1 MKIAFFDTKPYDRT
15 SFDKYGAGSGIE
27 FKYFETKLNEDTA
40 DLATGFDG
48 VCVFVN
54 DTVNAQVIDKLVSGG
69 VKYVALRCAGFN
81 NVDMRHAYGK
91 VHVLRVPAY
100 SPYAV
105 AEHTMALLLTSIR
118 RIHKAYNRTRDFNF
132 SLNGLTGFDL
142 HGKTVGVVGT
152 GKIGRIFMDICRGF
166 GMKVIAYDP
175 YPSQGYVEYVSLE
188 ELFERSDII
197 SLHCP
202 LTEETHHLI
211 DEKALDKCKK
221 GVVWKDSVAN
231 YYSHSLMRNYKLKHR
246 LLNGTYKISKYIE
259 FTIYEPKKREIVSTR
274 FTDRV
279 FQRSLSY
286 NYLTHEIQKDF
297 IADNYACQ
305 VGKGNHKAIKGFV
318 RHLHLFALENGLN
331 GYMLKCDIHDY
342 FGSTPHKVAKSSTDY
357 VRDGWSKKELHRIID
372 SFSQGNDPL
381 KGMGLGSEITQ
392 SVQLAI
398 LHPMDK
404 TITTTYGVKHYI
416 RYMDDFYL
424 FHENKDLLRKCLHYI
439 INYME

>member
-1 MKIAFFDTKPYDRT
+1 M
-15 SFDKYGAGSGIE
+15 
-27 FKYFETKLNEDTA
+27 NEIQ
-40 DLATGFDG
+40 DLKVKNKVCSIKELQKAT
-48 VCVFVN
+48 
-54 DTVNAQVIDKLVSGG
+54 L
-69 VKYVALRCAGFN
+69 
-81 NVDMRHAYGK
+81 
-91 VHVLRVPAY
+91 
-100 SPYAV
+100 
-105 AEHTMALLLTSIR
+105 
-118 RIHKAYNRTRDFNF
+118 
-132 SLNGLTGFDL
+132 
-142 HGKTVGVVGT
+142 
-152 GKIGRIFMDICRGF
+152 
-166 GMKVIAYDP
+166 
-175 YPSQGYVEYVSLE
+175 
-188 ELFERSDII
+188 
-197 SLHCP
+197 
-202 LTEETHHLI
+202 
-211 DEKALDKCKK
+211 KCKK

-357 VRDGWSKKELHRIID
+357 VRDSWSKKELHRIID

-424 FHENKDLLRKCLHYI
+424 FHENKDLLRKCLRYI
-439 INYME
+439 INYMEERNLELNTKKTKIAKISQPAHFLGFSYKVHSNGKVTMRVLPEKVKRNKRKLRKLVIQLKLSREECDKTFNCILAHMKKSNNRSQVCNMIKYYENLWKERNNLWNS